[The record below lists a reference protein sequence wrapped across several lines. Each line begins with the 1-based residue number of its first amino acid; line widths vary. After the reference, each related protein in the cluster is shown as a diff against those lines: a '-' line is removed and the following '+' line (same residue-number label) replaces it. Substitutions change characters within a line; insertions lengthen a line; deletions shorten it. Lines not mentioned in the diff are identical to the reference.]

1 MTFEYDINKS
11 KANKIKHGIDFEE
24 AKELWSG
31 EHISIVPVRSH
42 TESRLAAIGKIYNKI
57 WTVVFTLRN
66 EKIRIISAR
75 RAREKEIAHYEQ
87 TKNN

>member
-1 MTFEYDINKS
+1 MNFEYDPGKSETNK
-11 KANKIKHGIDFEE
+11 AKHGIDFEE
-24 AKELWSG
+24 AKQIWSG
-31 EHISIVPVRSH
+31 EYISIVPVASH

-66 EKIRIISAR
+66 GKIRIISAR